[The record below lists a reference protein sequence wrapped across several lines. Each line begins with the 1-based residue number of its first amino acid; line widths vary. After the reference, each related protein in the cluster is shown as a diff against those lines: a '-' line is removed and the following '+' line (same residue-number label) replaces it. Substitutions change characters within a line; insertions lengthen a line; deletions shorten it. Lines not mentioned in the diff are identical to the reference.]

1 MVDRRT
7 GEVMKM
13 KMLNRSTLTLIAAV
27 AAMLSLMA
35 GTARAVEPGFEIF
48 KVTPTDTQAGG
59 HPDVTID
66 LQWAQASEQSGEN
79 LFGRTVALHWP
90 EGFIGNPHVTPKCTL
105 TEFNQSHCPVDSQIG
120 RFTLAG
126 IGGENTGLY
135 VPLYNMETN
144 PDQAGLLGFA
154 APFLNFPIFFELT
167 GRTNSDYGLDAK
179 TTPTVR
185 LPFTHF
191 KTTLWG
197 VPANPSH
204 DPDRFES
211 PLTGVGACY
220 EGFFGPDVIGCPPG
234 TPYAS
239 LTYAHST
246 SPEAPFLQNPTTCGV
261 ELTISADIE
270 YYGGAI
276 GHAEQEWP
284 TTTGCQQASFS
295 PSMIAKPTTSDADT
309 ASGLDTDLS
318 VPQTQSPVTPSPSE
332 LKATVIKLPPGF
344 TLNPN
349 SADGKLACPDS
360 LSAIGT
366 LFAAQC
372 PEFSKVGSLMVDV
385 AALPAPIP
393 GSMYLLESKPGERF
407 RVLIA
412 ADGFA
417 THLKLEG
424 VLETDPQTGQ
434 VTIVF
439 AHLPQ
444 SPLQEFDVHVF
455 GSERGVFATPGK
467 CGTYPVQTTFTP
479 WNNTLTERK
488 LESFMTFTKGPG
500 GSECPLGAR
509 PFNPGMEAGSENSTA
524 GRHSPFSAIVRRGD
538 GDQNLTGLTF
548 TNPPGFTATL
558 KGIPYCPQSAIDQLN
573 SNGRSGAAEQASPA
587 CPSSSQVGTAVA
599 GAGAGSHPLYV
610 DGKVYL
616 AGPYKGEPLS
626 LETVFPAV
634 SGPYDLGVVAVRAA
648 VHVDPI
654 TAQVTTTSDPLPQ
667 IVEGVP
673 LRARFI
679 RIDLDRPD
687 FALNPTNCDPFSVA
701 ATLLGDEGGRATPS
715 QHYQATNCAALSYE
729 PSLNL
734 TLTGGLNRR
743 GHPAIHATVT
753 TQPGEANSKVIS
765 VALPKGEQLD
775 NSHLETV
782 CTKVDFAARNC
793 PAGSQIGNVEVE
805 TPLLDEPLKGFAYLR
820 SSSEGLPDLALDLR
834 GQVDVEAVAKIDSVN
849 EGLRATFNTIPDI
862 PFSTIRFN
870 LAGGKKGLLQNS
882 ETLCGRVKKAST
894 RMIGQNGQEI
904 TKKTKLQYS
913 CGKARHKRHHRRHH
927 HRKAVQP

>member
-1 MVDRRT
+1 MT
-7 GEVMKM
+7 
-13 KMLNRSTLTLIAAV
+13 MLNRSTLALIAAI
-27 AAMLSLMA
+27 AAMLTVMA
-35 GTARAVEPGFEIF
+35 GTAEAVEPGFEIF

-66 LQWAQASEQSGEN
+66 LQWAQATEQSGEN
-79 LFGRTVALHWP
+79 LFGRTVAIHWP

-179 TTPTVR
+179 TTPTIR

-204 DPDRFES
+204 DVDRFES

-220 EGFFGPDVIGCPPG
+220 EGFFGPEVIGCPPG

-261 ELTISADIE
+261 DLTISADIE
-270 YYGGAI
+270 YYGGAV

-295 PSMIAKPTTSDADT
+295 PSLIAKPTTSDADT
-309 ASGLDTDLS
+309 ASGLDADLT

-332 LKATVIKLPPGF
+332 LKATTVKLPPGF

-349 SADGKLACPDS
+349 AADGKLACPEA
-360 LSAIGT
+360 LTGVGT
-366 LFAAQC
+366 LIGAQC
-372 PEFSKVGSLMVDV
+372 PEFSKIGSLMLDV

-417 THLKLEG
+417 THVKLVG
-424 VLETDPQTGQ
+424 RLDTDPQTGQ
-434 VTIVF
+434 ATIVF
-439 AHLPQ
+439 EHLPQ

-455 GSERGVFATPGK
+455 GSERGLFASPPK

-488 LESFMTFTKGPG
+488 LESFMTFNSGPG
-500 GSECPLGAR
+500 GTSCSPGAR
-509 PFNPGMEAGSENSTA
+509 PFAPGMEAGTANSTA
-524 GRHSPFSAIVRRGD
+524 GSHAPFSLIVSRGD
-538 GDQNLTGLTF
+538 GNQSLTGLSVT
-548 TNPPGFTATL
+548 TPPGFTATL
-558 KGIPYCPQSAIDQLN
+558 KGIPYCPQAALDQLN
-573 SNGRSGAAEQASPA
+573 SNSRSGLAEQAASA
-587 CPSSSQVGTAVA
+587 CPSASQIGTAV
-599 GAGAGSHPLYV
+599 GGVGAGSHPLYV

-626 LETVFPAV
+626 LEVVFPAV

-648 VHVDPI
+648 VHVDPV
-654 TAQVTTTSDPLPQ
+654 TAQVTATSDPLPQ

-673 LRARFI
+673 LRARYV
-679 RIDLDRPD
+679 RVNLDRPN
-687 FALNPTNCDPFSVA
+687 FAINPTNCEPFSVDG
-701 ATLLGDEGGRATPS
+701 TLLGDEGGRATPAD
-715 QHYQATNCAALSYE
+715 HYQATGCSTLPYE

-743 GHPAIHATVT
+743 GHPAIHTTFT

-775 NSHLETV
+775 NSHLGNV
-782 CTKVDFAARNC
+782 CTKVDFAADNC
-793 PAGSQIGNVEVE
+793 PAGSQIGTVEVE
-805 TPLLDEPLKGFAYLR
+805 TPLLDQPLKGFAYLR
-820 SSSEGLPDLALDLR
+820 SSSQGLPDLALQLK
-834 GQVDVEAVAKIDSVN
+834 GQVEVEAVAKIDSVN
-849 EGLRATFNTIPDI
+849 EGLRATFGNVPDI
-862 PFSTIRFN
+862 PFSKVTVS

-882 ETLCGRVKKAST
+882 ETLCGKVKKATT
-894 RMIGQNGQEI
+894 RLTGQNGQEI
-904 TKKTKLQYS
+904 NEKTKLQYS